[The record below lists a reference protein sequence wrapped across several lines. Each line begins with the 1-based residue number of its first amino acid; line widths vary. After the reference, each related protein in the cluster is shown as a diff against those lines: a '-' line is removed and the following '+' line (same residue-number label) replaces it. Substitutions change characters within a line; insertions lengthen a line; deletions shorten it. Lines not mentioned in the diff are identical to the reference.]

1 MTDFSGAAGQPNPQ
15 LLMAQQETTQLPPPM
30 SGMVA
35 ALTGKSQALVASGT
49 KGALD
54 DQYQQ
59 AVAKDCADYTR
70 GRYPFVSGSRSDI
83 PVQNFAELFG
93 YGGRFDAFYKQSL
106 DKLVDASGR
115 NWVWK
120 TGPGAVSGSPGMLAQ
135 MQQADTIK
143 QMYFRNNG
151 SAPEVDFTLLAPTL
165 DAGIGKLV
173 ITVDGQKY
181 EYQPG
186 GATSMAMKWP
196 GPQPGHVSISAYD
209 TAGTLLSTFDY
220 QGDWAFFHALEAANL
235 QKQSDLRYVASFNFG
250 GHTAKVT
257 IQADN
262 LKNPFLSSAVQ
273 RFRCGG

>member
-1 MTDFSGAAGQPNPQ
+1 
-15 LLMAQQETTQLPPPM
+15 
-30 SGMVA
+30 
-35 ALTGKSQALVASGT
+35 
-49 KGALD
+49 
-54 DQYQQ
+54 
-59 AVAKDCADYTR
+59 
-70 GRYPFVSGSRSDI
+70 
-83 PVQNFAELFG
+83 
-93 YGGRFDAFYKQSL
+93 
-106 DKLVDASGR
+106 
-115 NWVWK
+115 
-120 TGPGAVSGSPGMLAQ
+120 
-135 MQQADTIK
+135 
-143 QMYFRNNG
+143 
-151 SAPEVDFTLLAPTL
+151 
-165 DAGIGKLV
+165 LV